1 MSSRR
6 HDGMKFTS
14 SRSLLTLWLCASMLL
29 INRVQ
34 SDVSMKSRALKGP
47 LDRPQLLFRVRI
59 TLESI
64 SDFFAR
70 DSSFVDSIDGI

>member
-1 MSSRR
+1 
-6 HDGMKFTS
+6 
-14 SRSLLTLWLCASMLL
+14 MLL

-34 SDVSMKSRALKGP
+34 SDVSMKSRSLKGP
-47 LDRPQLLFRVRI
+47 LDRLQLLFRVRI